1 MKLDP
6 VVLIY
11 PNSSFDK
18 IAEHVYVLLMEL
30 RQDKALKE
38 MHLVLDGTVKEK
50 YEEKKS
56 FWKVLFGKKDNTIKH
71 YEPFETVNIPIKDL
85 NILPYSFAAL
95 IEEIH
100 LQNPRFSDCHSFRIS
115 LYYSNRSIKKDNL
128 NEIWVHTE
136 DIGKDGK
143 SIDQLKRLRYL
154 DNTNVNRT
162 VYIKIPSNFKKELK
176 RLEQN
181 LFKWTK
187 NSNSL

>member
-100 LQNPRFSDCHSFRIS
+100 LQNSRFGDCHSFRIS

-154 DNTNVNRT
+154 DKTNVNRT